1 MTEVMR
7 IKVHATKA
15 TDLRTNA
22 RNILEQTRWHGK
34 VFEVTVHGKPA
45 AIMMPVELFEEWA
58 RALNVVIIRPD
69 SEINAAPA
77 GDAGRK

>member
-1 MTEVMR
+1 MR
-7 IKVHATKA
+7 IQVHAAKA

-22 RNILEQTRWHGK
+22 RDILEQTRWHAQS
-34 VFEVTVHGKPA
+34 FEVMVHGKPA

-69 SEINAAPA
+69 SEINPAPA